1 MSSIEEIIIVGTGG
15 HAVSCLEVI
24 DSNPNFRVAGFISNE
39 QQTDFLGYPILGEDS
54 DLPELAKIYKN
65 ACIGVGQISSAQPRV
80 EIYYELTK
88 LGFNLPSIISSSAH
102 VSKFAH
108 IGNGCMIMHG
118 AVINAL
124 AKIGDNSIINSMAL
138 IEHGSQVG
146 RDCHVS
152 TGVLINGDCVIGS
165 GSFIGSGASLKQGS
179 TLPSESFIKMGE
191 IVGKVSAS
199 HG

>member
-15 HAVSCLEVI
+15 HAASCLEVI
-24 DSNPNFRVAGFISNE
+24 DSSGNFRVAGFISNQE
-39 QQTDFLGYPILGEDS
+39 HADFMGYPILGSDS

-65 ACIGVGQISSAQPRV
+65 ACIGVGQISSAHSRV
-80 EIYYELTK
+80 EIYNKLKK
-88 LGFNLPSIISSSAH
+88 LGFHLPSIISSSAH
-102 VSKFAH
+102 VSKFAR
-108 IGNGCMIMHG
+108 IGNGCIIMHG
-118 AVINAL
+118 AVVNAL

-138 IEHGSQVG
+138 IEHGSQIG
-146 RDCHVS
+146 KDCHIS
-152 TGVLINGDCVIGS
+152 TGALINGDCVIGS

-179 TLPSESFIKMGE
+179 ILPSESFVKMGE

>member
-1 MSSIEEIIIVGTGG
+1 MSSIEEIVIVGTGG

-24 DSNPNFRVAGFISNE
+24 ESGDIFRVAGFISN
-39 QQTDFLGYPILGEDS
+39 QPQADFMGYPILGSDS
-54 DLPELAKIYKN
+54 DLPELAKKYKN
-65 ACIGVGQISSAQPRV
+65 ACIGVGQIRSAQSRV
-80 EIYYELTK
+80 DIYNRIEE
-88 LGFNLPSIISSSAH
+88 LGFQLPAIISSSAH

-108 IGNGCMIMHG
+108 IGNGCIVMHG

-124 AKIGDNSIINSMAL
+124 AKIGENSIINSMAL
-138 IEHGSQVG
+138 IEHGSQIG
-146 RDCHVS
+146 RDCHIS

-179 TLPSESFIKMGE
+179 TLPSESFVKMGE
-191 IVGKVSAS
+191 IIGKASGS